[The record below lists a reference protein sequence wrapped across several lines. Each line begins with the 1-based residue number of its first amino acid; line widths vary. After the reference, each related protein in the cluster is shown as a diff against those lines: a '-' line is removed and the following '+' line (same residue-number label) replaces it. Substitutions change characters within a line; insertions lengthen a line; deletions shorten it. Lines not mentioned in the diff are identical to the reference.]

1 MRQLFFL
8 TISSGVAIALSSTAI
23 FPQPSHASSTT
34 FRCDTSNRQATTI
47 ADVVLSNG
55 TLKPANL
62 FYWSKAFPSEP
73 GRARQ
78 LCRDV
83 SNRLQS
89 YARSHPDIRL
99 KAGQVGNQ
107 FVVCFV
113 SNDDESCTPSSQR
126 LFSLNLRE
134 AERVRNTLFDNS
146 VRTRLGQSIGQTYGN
161 RRIFIFW

>member
-8 TISSGVAIALSSTAI
+8 TIYSGIAIALSSTAT
-23 FPQPSHASSTT
+23 FPQPSHASSTS

-55 TLKPANL
+55 TPEPANL

-78 LCRDV
+78 LCREV

-89 YARSHPDIRL
+89 YARSHQDIRL
-99 KAGQVGNQ
+99 KAERVDNQ

-113 SNDDESCTPSSQR
+113 GNDDEGCTARSQR
-126 LFSLNLRE
+126 LFTLNPRE

-146 VRTRLGQSIGQTYGN
+146 VRARLGQSIGQTYGN